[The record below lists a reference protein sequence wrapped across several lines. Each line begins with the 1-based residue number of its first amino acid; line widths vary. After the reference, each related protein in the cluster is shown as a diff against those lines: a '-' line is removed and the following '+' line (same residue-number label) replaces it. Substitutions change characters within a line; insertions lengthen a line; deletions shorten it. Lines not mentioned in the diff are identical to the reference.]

1 MSRLMHALV
10 AALAV
15 AVLWVMGTATPA
27 SADGSSTCGTGDL
40 PAPGASGCLDSNGN
54 PRVGAL
60 TGSDNVSPGRSGTK
74 GTGGGAGGSAPVRVC
89 DQLTIGGATV
99 CQCLVDGVPESPYIG
114 ACGARSAGSSASEVE
129 GAVRRA
135 VATLRLPEGM
145 PQLAPDP
152 WANEWR
158 MAVVGFPLWLTTDA
172 PKSASVSVVREG
184 IAIRIT
190 ATRGKTVFD
199 MGEPGVQPVSCW
211 HFAVRPQPASP
222 HDAPSPDCGYVYQH
236 HGVYTVSAA
245 TSWRVDWSAAGFSGS
260 LQVERTARLAEALTV
275 GELVSVIVP
284 NDP

>member
-1 MSRLMHALV
+1 MRVLPTALLV
-10 AALAV
+10 SVLALCGLSSAAQGEDV
-15 AVLWVMGTATPA
+15 
-27 SADGSSTCGTGDL
+27 
-40 PAPGASGCLDSNGN
+40 N
-54 PRVGAL
+54 PPCI
-60 TGSDNVSPGRSGTK
+60 T
-74 GTGGGAGGSAPVRVC
+74 TGGMESCWDPATGQYTQGVSQGGRDSPDTTGGRGAGGSAPVRVC
-89 DQLTIGGATV
+89 YELTIGAVTV
-99 CQCLVDGVPESPYIG
+99 CGCEVDGVPESPYIG
-114 ACGARSAGSSASEVE
+114 TCGARSAGSSASEVD

-145 PQLAPDP
+145 PRIAPDP

-172 PKSASVSVVREG
+172 PKSVGVSVVREG

-236 HGVYTVSAA
+236 HGVYTVSAT
-245 TSWRVDWSAAGFSGS
+245 TSWRVDWSAAGFTGS
-260 LQVERTARLAEALTV
+260 LQVERTATLAEALTV